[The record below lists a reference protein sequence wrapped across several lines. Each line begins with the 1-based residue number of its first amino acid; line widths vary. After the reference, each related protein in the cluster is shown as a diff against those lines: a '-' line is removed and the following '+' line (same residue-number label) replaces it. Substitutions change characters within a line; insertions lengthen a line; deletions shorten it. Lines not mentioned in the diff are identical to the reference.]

1 MKSDIYIQF
10 TYYIIVH
17 VHIHTLIHFVHT
29 YIYKYIHVLSRLVH
43 SIYLYLMFICV
54 VYNNCIKK

>member
-17 VHIHTLIHFVHT
+17 VHIHTLIHFVDT